1 MKQNASKRPWDSWAT
16 LSLLT
21 PTVSFSDHCHFE
33 DPASKMQAQS
43 PVVIVTQPGCGPMPQ
58 TSNWQTGMCDCFSD
72 CGVCKCREMPPSW
85 PTEAKAFPH
94 SSLMV
99 QSRFLAYYTWHVRQW
114 MESEEKRFMT
124 IIVTFSLAHQS
135 VALLLKTSSGVKMI
149 VTKLMILTMSGS
161 GLMIISRPYIKIKE
175 IFPV

>member
-1 MKQNASKRPWDSWAT
+1 
-16 LSLLT
+16 
-21 PTVSFSDHCHFE
+21 
-33 DPASKMQAQS
+33 
-43 PVVIVTQPGCGPMPQ
+43 
-58 TSNWQTGMCDCFSD
+58 
-72 CGVCKCREMPPSW
+72 
-85 PTEAKAFPH
+85 
-94 SSLMV
+94 
-99 QSRFLAYYTWHVRQW
+99 